1 MGPDSVC
8 EKRDQR
14 FRLFRLRL
22 SVNHVLALFLV
33 AIAGRAQ
40 TPPPNVQH
48 RVSPDAYDRAPAA
61 IRAALKKRNC
71 ELPETQH
78 WDNTQLNIVRGHFA
92 SAAQSDWAAICIAAD
107 GTTSAL
113 IFWSK
118 PATCPAQIHHGWA
131 LNGHFPPG
139 QAGSLYLLKAPPN
152 QILTYRKF
160 FGDSRRNPVIHDG
173 VEIGG
178 EEASIIYY
186 CYHGRWFDLQG
197 ND

>member
-1 MGPDSVC
+1 MG
-8 EKRDQR
+8 EKQYQPFHP
-14 FRLFRLRL
+14 FRWRRPF
-22 SVNHVLALFLV
+22 NHVLALFLV

-61 IRAALKKRNC
+61 IRAVLKKRNC

-92 SAAQSDWAAICIAAD
+92 NAAQSDWAAICIAAD

-118 PATCPAQIHHGWA
+118 PAACPAEIHHGWA